1 MHELSVCQALIGQ
14 VERVA
19 RENDARRVVSIVI
32 AVGPLSGVE
41 AGLLEHAY
49 PIAAAGTVAEHA
61 TLTIELVPVQV
72 RCRSCGAETSAAP
85 NRLVCGACGD
95 WQVDVTA
102 GEEMLLKRVEIE
114 TEPAAVH

>member
-19 RENDARRVVSIVI
+19 KKRDARRVVSIVI

-49 PIAAAGTVAEHA
+49 PVAAAGTIAEHA
-61 TLTIELVPVQV
+61 KLQIEVVPVHV
-72 RCRSCGAETSAAP
+72 RCRLCGEESVVPP
-85 NRLVCGACGD
+85 NRLLCANCGA
-95 WQVDVTA
+95 WQVRVTS
-102 GEEMLLKRVEIE
+102 GEELVLKRVELE
-114 TEPAAVH
+114 AASAGVH

>member
-61 TLTIELVPVQV
+61 RLEIEVVPVRV
-72 RCRSCGAETSAAP
+72 RCRKCGDESAAQP
-85 NRLVCGACGD
+85 NRLLCASCGD
-95 WQVDVTA
+95 WQVHVTA

-114 TEPAAVH
+114 AAAAAFH